1 MFPMRHLFFFRD
13 MFWLKVEVKKEIVT
27 TLITKR
33 KQKKLGLN
41 HIKETYVEEGSWY
54 GWEGDKGG
62 KNNQKMYMYEMPEN
76 KINFKKKKKK

>member
-41 HIKETYVEEGSWY
+41 HIKETYVEEGS
-54 GWEGDKGG
+54 
-62 KNNQKMYMYEMPEN
+62 
-76 KINFKKKKKK
+76 